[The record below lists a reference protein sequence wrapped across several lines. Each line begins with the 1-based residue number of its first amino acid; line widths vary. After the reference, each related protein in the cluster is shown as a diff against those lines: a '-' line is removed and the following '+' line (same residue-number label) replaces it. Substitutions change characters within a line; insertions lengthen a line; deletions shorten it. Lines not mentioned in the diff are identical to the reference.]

1 MNFIAGSK
9 SLPVDIK
16 QLPIQWCGGNYYTA
30 EVNQAVSKTYRDEL
44 TTGSVEMN

>member
-9 SLPVDIK
+9 SLPVNIN
-16 QLPIQWCGGNYYTA
+16 QLPIQLCGGDYYTA
-30 EVNQAVSKTYRDEL
+30 EVNQTVSKAYRDEL